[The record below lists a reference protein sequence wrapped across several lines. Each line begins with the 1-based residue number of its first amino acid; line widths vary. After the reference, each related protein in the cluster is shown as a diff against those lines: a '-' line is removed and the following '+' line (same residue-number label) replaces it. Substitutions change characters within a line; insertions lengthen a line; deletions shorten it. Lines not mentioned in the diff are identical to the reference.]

1 MVGDRLDTDIAF
13 GKSGGVGTLL
23 VLSGKSFQ
31 VSSNTRGT
39 DASRKVLP
47 RLQILPPRTPRTTS

>member
-23 VLSGKSFQ
+23 VLSGKSCQ
-31 VSSNTRGT
+31 VPNIYTK
-39 DASRKVLP
+39 D
-47 RLQILPPRTPRTTS
+47 